1 MKFEPHSLTGIGY
14 HSNNLNH
21 TLSPEPND
29 AKKRMQHKMSSPKTC
44 LSAIIGTINTNSMNE
59 KNMNIICKIDKDIE
73 NQNTDNSGK
82 FNIYQNEYIITTRD
96 LQDIN
101 CEQEQKANGGIDE
114 MVHDSVQTHI
124 KDYNSEVR
132 TETNHQNKVA
142 STEDLVNAAITS
154 INTKQ
159 YTAARVLNS
168 AQGSETPSPKKAHRF
183 EGFKARTIRL
193 SFNGK
198 HLADEGSSVG
208 QPLKLFRNRFKKK
221 QSSKL

>member
-96 LQDIN
+96 L
-101 CEQEQKANGGIDE
+101 
-114 MVHDSVQTHI
+114 
-124 KDYNSEVR
+124 
-132 TETNHQNKVA
+132 
-142 STEDLVNAAITS
+142 
-154 INTKQ
+154 
-159 YTAARVLNS
+159 
-168 AQGSETPSPKKAHRF
+168 
-183 EGFKARTIRL
+183 
-193 SFNGK
+193 
-198 HLADEGSSVG
+198 
-208 QPLKLFRNRFKKK
+208 
-221 QSSKL
+221 